1 MVDFLSFLTPVR
13 QEVITNPL
21 KARESLPISIKN
33 YSDIMLDLSTGDVM
47 NYYLLLF
54 YKDLGKIRDEA
65 RIGISLL
72 FFLEQLQVCV
82 CS

>member
-1 MVDFLSFLTPVR
+1 
-13 QEVITNPL
+13 
-21 KARESLPISIKN
+21 
-33 YSDIMLDLSTGDVM
+33 MLDLSTGDVM

-72 FFLEQLQVCV
+72 FFWYN
-82 CS
+82 